1 MKKRI
6 SVKKVCKKDLKR
18 AQIGILFFWWIK
30 IIKID
35 FVRKILNIFFWICE
49 KKVVYKKIWKKYRF
63 WKKIGV
69 WEWILGRL
77 VGSGGQKWGF
87 GPPKRGQNGIF
98 CSALGFCAVRDPPL
112 GGPKT
117 GYRGSK
123 IDWLGEK
130 MVKNGEKW
138 EKTIIL
144 ALRRRRRPQ
153 TGTRSSFFGG
163 KIYDFRFFYEKWGW
177 KSLYGLKKW
186 VTTV

>member
-1 MKKRI
+1 MLEEK
-6 SVKKVCKKDLKR
+6 
-18 AQIGILFFWWIK
+18 FW
-30 IIKID
+30 
-35 FVRKILNIFFWICE
+35 IFFFLDLG

-63 WKKIGV
+63 WKKIRDGGV
-69 WEWILGRL
+69 NF
-77 VGSGGQKWGF
+77 GSAGWFGGSKWGVRT
-87 GPPKRGQNGIF
+87 PKKGSKWDLLLSLRILRCPG
-98 CSALGFCAVRDPPL
+98 PPL

-138 EKTIIL
+138 GKTIIL